1 MKLAAA
7 LLTLTFATAAIAQTP
22 AASSSA
28 PSVSLYLTSP
38 DRSALLAL
46 QPPIAFTPAATASS
60 QAITV
65 NPAKTYQTIDGFGF
79 ALTGGSA
86 QLLMHM
92 DAAKRAA
99 LLHELFTRTG
109 DGIGVSYLRLTIG
122 SSDMNAHV
130 YSYDDLAPNETDVDM
145 AHFSLDPDK
154 ADVIPIMKQILAIN
168 PKIKTLASP
177 WSAPLWMKTTGVAQG
192 GVLLPKYFPA
202 YATYLTKYVQGMK
215 AEGIPID
222 TLTIQNEPLNEKN
235 TPSMLMLSPEQA
247 IFIKHDLG
255 PDFRK
260 AGIKTSIV
268 LYDHNLDHP
277 LYPLS
282 ILQDPAAAKYID
294 GSGFHLYGGTVDAM
308 TEVHN
313 AFPTKNIYFTEQSI
327 TQRDNTAPMNI
338 SKPVARVMIGVSR
351 NWSKNILLWNLAADP
366 NNGPHTDNG
375 GCTGCSGA
383 LTIDGDNVR
392 RNIAFYTVA
401 QVSKFVPPNSV
412 RIDSNDL
419 DTLPNVAFR
428 TPDGKKVLVV
438 SNITDTP
445 QTFDV
450 HTGAKTFTST
460 LSPGNVGTYV
470 W

>member
-7 LLTLTFATAAIAQTP
+7 LLALTLASTAAAQN
-22 AASSSA
+22 
-28 PSVSLYLTSP
+28 VSPYLTSP
-38 DRSALLAL
+38 DRSALLAP
-46 QPPIAFTPAATASS
+46 QSPIAFATPATASS
-60 QAITV
+60 QAITI
-65 NPAKTYQTIDGFGF
+65 NPTKTYQTIDGFGF

-92 DAAKRAA
+92 DPAKRAA

-109 DGIGVSYLRLTIG
+109 DGIGVSYLRLTVG
-122 SSDMNAHV
+122 SSDMNPNV
-130 YSYDDLAPNETDVDM
+130 FSYDDLAPGDTDVPM

-154 ADVIPIMKQILAIN
+154 ADVIPIMKQILAID
-168 PKIKTLASP
+168 PKIKVLASP
-177 WSAPLWMKTTGVAQG
+177 WSAPLWMKTTGLAQG

-215 AEGIPID
+215 AEGITID

-247 IFIKHDLG
+247 VFIKENLG
-255 PDFRK
+255 PAFRK
-260 AGIKTSIV
+260 AGIKTGIL

-282 ILQDPAAAKYID
+282 ILQDPAAAEYIA
-294 GSGFHLYGGTVDAM
+294 GSAFHLYGGTVDAM
-308 TEVHN
+308 TDVHN
-313 AFPTKNIYFTEQSI
+313 AFPNKGIYFTEQSI

-375 GCTGCSGA
+375 GCSGCSGA

-392 RNIAFYTVA
+392 RNIAYYTLA
-401 QVSKFVPPNSV
+401 HVSKFVPPGSV

-450 HTGAKTFTST
+450 HTNAKTFTST
-460 LSPGNVGTYV
+460 LPAGNVGTYV